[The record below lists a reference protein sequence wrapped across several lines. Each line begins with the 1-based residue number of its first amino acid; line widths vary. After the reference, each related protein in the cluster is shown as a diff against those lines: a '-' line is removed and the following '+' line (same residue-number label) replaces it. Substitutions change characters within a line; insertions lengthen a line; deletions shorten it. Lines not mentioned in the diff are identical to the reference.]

1 MTQAVGNVF
10 VSHRAGVCGRHYR
23 AVMQGGDAASW
34 NLPEHGGPGQ
44 PAAELQERGRLWG
57 LLQLSQGKTKR
68 DQ

>member
-44 PAAELQERGRLWG
+44 PAAELQERGRL
-57 LLQLSQGKTKR
+57 
-68 DQ
+68 